1 MKIISLTYP
10 LTSALPELPEKQVL
24 AIGEFDGVHLG
35 HQEVIS
41 RAMKSAN
48 AGRVP
53 LAVMSFNPHPREVLG
68 QEQYKYTQLLTPIS
82 AKMEI
87 LSKLGVE
94 YAYLVT
100 FNEALMRM
108 SPSQFVDEILVR
120 LGVET
125 VIVGFDFRFGYQA
138 EGNVDLLCELSKGRF
153 AVEVVRPY
161 QLQNAKIS
169 SSAVRDKL
177 LNGEI
182 ITIESLLG
190 RRYSISGV
198 VVHGDARGR
207 KLGFPTANIKLT
219 EPYVIPR
226 NGVYAARVTVNGEQ
240 HDGVMNI
247 GIRPTFEGAG
257 LIQTLE
263 AHLLD
268 FDQDIYGKQVVV
280 EFVDY
285 IRPEQKFSSIQDL
298 IEQIQLDVQSCREK
312 LLQVK

>member
-10 LTSALPELPEKQVL
+10 LTSALSDLPEKQVL

-41 RAMKSAN
+41 RAMNSAK

-53 LAVMSFNPHPREVLG
+53 LSVMSFNPHPREVLG

-82 AKMEI
+82 VKMDL
-87 LSKLGVE
+87 LSKVGVE

-100 FNEALMRM
+100 FNETLMRM
-108 SPSQFVDEILVR
+108 SPAQFVEEILIR

-161 QLQNAKIS
+161 QLQNAKVS

-177 LNGEI
+177 LNGEM
-182 ITIESLLG
+182 TAIELLLG
-190 RRYSISGV
+190 RRYSISGE

-207 KLGFPTANIKLT
+207 QLGFPTANIKLT
-219 EPYVIPR
+219 EPYVVPR

-240 HDGVMNI
+240 HDSVMNI

-257 LIQTLE
+257 LVQTLE
-263 AHLLD
+263 AHILD
-268 FDQDIYGKQVVV
+268 FDQDIYGKQVIV
-280 EFVDY
+280 EFIDF
-285 IRPEQKFSSIQDL
+285 IRSEQKFSSIQDL
-298 IEQIQLDVQSCREK
+298 IAQIKLDVESCRAK
-312 LLQVK
+312 LFQV

>member
-1 MKIISLTYP
+1 MTYP
-10 LTSALPELPEKQVL
+10 LTSALSDLPEKQVL

-41 RAMKSAN
+41 RAMNSAK

-53 LAVMSFNPHPREVLG
+53 LSVMSFNPHPREVLG

-82 AKMEI
+82 VKMDL
-87 LSKLGVE
+87 LSKVGVE

-100 FNEALMRM
+100 FNETLMRM
-108 SPSQFVDEILVR
+108 SPAQFVEEILIR

-161 QLQNAKIS
+161 QLQNAKVS

-177 LNGEI
+177 LNGEM
-182 ITIESLLG
+182 TAIELLLG
-190 RRYSISGV
+190 RRYSISGE

-207 KLGFPTANIKLT
+207 QLGFPTANIKLT
-219 EPYVIPR
+219 EPYVVPR

-240 HDGVMNI
+240 HDSVMNI

-257 LIQTLE
+257 LVQTLE
-263 AHLLD
+263 AHILD
-268 FDQDIYGKQVVV
+268 FDQDIYGKQVIV
-280 EFVDY
+280 EFIDF
-285 IRPEQKFSSIQDL
+285 IRSEQKFSSIQDL
-298 IEQIQLDVQSCREK
+298 IAQIKLDVESCRAK
-312 LLQVK
+312 LFQV